1 MIIFKNILGF
11 KNHLRKLKNDNK
23 RIGFV
28 PTMGAL
34 HDGHISLIK
43 KSVFENDCSVV
54 SVFINPTQFNNIT
67 DYESYPKDISNDIE
81 LLG

>member
-43 KSVFENDCSVV
+43 KSILENDFSVV
-54 SVFINPTQFNNIT
+54 SIFINPTQFNNFK
-67 DYESYPKDISNDIE
+67 DFESYPNH
-81 LLG
+81 